1 MTKPVFVK
9 LIILSFCFCCFENI
23 SVAQQKILYDP
34 SYKPAV
40 FTDPARLEKIR
51 KAFPAIDSI
60 YKKIAR
66 DNHFPGLAFGI
77 VVDGKLVHTGNY
89 GYTDIEKKIPVTSSS
104 LFRIASMS
112 KSFTAM
118 AILKLRD
125 EGKLNLDDPAARYI
139 PELKTQKYPTADS
152 PPITIRH
159 LLTHGAGF
167 PEDNPWGDR
176 QLADTD
182 KEFLDR
188 F

>member
-1 MTKPVFVK
+1 MTVFIK
-9 LIILSFCFCCFENI
+9 NMQRIII
-23 SVAQQKILYDP
+23 
-34 SYKPAV
+34 
-40 FTDPARLEKIR
+40 
-51 KAFPAIDSI
+51 
-60 YKKIAR
+60 
-66 DNHFPGLAFGI
+66 FPGLAFGI
-77 VVDGKLVHTGNY
+77 VVDGKLVYTGNY

-125 EGKLNLDDPAARYI
+125 EGKLNLDDPAYLYI
-139 PELKTQKYPTADS
+139 PELKNLKYPTADA

-182 KEFLDR
+182 KELMEFIGKADYL
-188 F
+188 FQSPGYCL